1 MNSPLH
7 LQLRHVRLIFFV
19 MFPGTF
25 VATLTQAACYKT
37 PRTAIDALQTN
48 SSVSLTS
55 ESSGYR
61 VTRLQSDP
69 VLGQRWAMIA
79 NCNHP
84 EWPVFALPA
93 NEVTSLETTQE
104 TKRSLIESGQRSLVV
119 RVGDLVRLWKQ
130 ESLLRIEVAGVSE
143 ESGSVGKTIRVR
155 LLRSNTDGQ
164 SAPEEFSGVVRGPS
178 DVEIQP

>member
-1 MNSPLH
+1 MNSRLH
-7 LQLRHVRLIFFV
+7 LQLRYVRLIFLFA
-19 MFPGTF
+19 FPGTF

-37 PRTAIDALQTN
+37 PRTAIDALKTN
-48 SSVSLTS
+48 SSVSSTS

-79 NCNHP
+79 NCSHP
-84 EWPVFALPA
+84 EWPGFALPA
-93 NEVTSLETTQE
+93 NDLSSLEATQE
-104 TKRSLIESGQRSLVV
+104 TKRPLIESDKASPVV

-143 ESGSVGKTIRVR
+143 ESGSVGKTVRVR

-164 SAPEEFSGVVRGPS
+164 STPEQFFGVVRGPS
-178 DVEIQP
+178 DVEIQQ

>member
-1 MNSPLH
+1 MNSRFH
-7 LQLRHVRLIFFV
+7 LQFRYVRLIFLLT
-19 MFPGTF
+19 FPGTV

-69 VLGQRWAMIA
+69 VLGRRWAMIA
-79 NCNHP
+79 NCSHP
-84 EWPVFALPA
+84 EWPVFALPT
-93 NEVTSLETTQE
+93 NEASSLDRTQE
-104 TKRSLIESGQRSLVV
+104 TKRPLIEGTKTSPVV
-119 RVGDLVRLWKQ
+119 HVGDLVRLWKQ
-130 ESLLRIEVAGVSE
+130 ESFLRIEVAGVSE

-155 LLRSNTDGQ
+155 LLRSNMDGE
-164 SAPEEFSGVVRGPS
+164 STPEQFSGVVRGPS

>member
-1 MNSPLH
+1 MSTRLSTRIKRACTSSLLA
-7 LQLRHVRLIFFV
+7 LQ
-19 MFPGTF
+19 
-25 VATLTQAACYKT
+25 ATLVASSASGVCYRTPLIASEAAAA
-37 PRTAIDALQTN
+37 P
-48 SSVSLTS
+48 SSFVPVP

-61 VTRLQSDP
+61 LAKITPDP

-79 NCNHP
+79 SCRHP
-84 EWPVFALPA
+84 EWPAVALPA
-93 NEVTSLETTQE
+93 NGPGPAITRQGTADSL
-104 TKRSLIESGQRSLVV
+104 KNLNKAAPVV
-119 RVGDLVRLWKQ
+119 RAGEIVRLWRQ

-155 LLRSNTDGQ
+155 LLHSNTDGQ

>member
-1 MNSPLH
+1 MNSRLH
-7 LQLRHVRLIFFV
+7 LQLRFVRLIFLLTL
-19 MFPGTF
+19 PGALVT
-25 VATLTQAACYKT
+25 TLTQAACYKT
-37 PRTAIDALQTN
+37 PRTAIDALRTD
-48 SSVSLTS
+48 SSVSFSS
-55 ESSGYR
+55 ETSGYR

-69 VLGQRWAMIA
+69 VLGQRWAMIT
-79 NCNHP
+79 NCGHP

-93 NEVTSLETTQE
+93 NDVISLEKIQE
-104 TKRSLIESGQRSLVV
+104 TNHPLIESAKVPPVV

-155 LLRSNTDGQ
+155 LLHSNTDGQ

>member
-1 MNSPLH
+1 MNCRLH
-7 LQLRHVRLIFFV
+7 LQFRYVRLIFLLT
-19 MFPGTF
+19 FPGTF

-37 PRTAIDALQTN
+37 PRTAIDALQIN
-48 SSVSLTS
+48 ASVSSTS

-79 NCNHP
+79 NCSHP
-84 EWPVFALPA
+84 EWPVFALPT
-93 NEVTSLETTQE
+93 NEVSSLDRTQE
-104 TKRSLIESGQRSLVV
+104 MKRALIEGTKTSPVV

-143 ESGSVGKTIRVR
+143 ESGSIGKTIRVR
-155 LLRSNTDGQ
+155 VLRSNMDGQ
-164 SAPEEFSGVVRGPS
+164 STPEQFSGIVRGPS

>member
-1 MNSPLH
+1 MNSRLH
-7 LQLRHVRLIFFV
+7 LQLRYVRLISLLV
-19 MFPGTF
+19 LPGALVT
-25 VATLTQAACYKT
+25 TLTQAACYKT

-48 SSVSLTS
+48 SSVSFTS
-55 ESSGYR
+55 ETSGYR

-79 NCNHP
+79 NCGHP

-93 NEVTSLETTQE
+93 GEVSSLEKTQE
-104 TKRSLIESGQRSLVV
+104 TKHPLIESAKASPVV

-155 LLRSNTDGQ
+155 LLHSNTDGQ